1 MYWRL
6 TDSVTAC
13 IAAGRVI
20 FLDLARDRYFAL
32 PDELNEPFAS
42 WLISPNST
50 NLSSALR
57 MALVELAIVSP
68 DRADQLAPTPCHID
82 MPAALD
88 AEPLAPVPITFRNL
102 VGVAAAVS
110 TAARD
115 VRLKPLASTLGR
127 RLSPSGF
134 AAPIDGVDKL
144 ARVAAFRSVRPFIP
158 VPRVCLHDCLALLD
172 WFGPSRA
179 GTQLVFGVS
188 AFPFA
193 AHCWVQAN
201 GRVIDDHP
209 ESVSRFEPIL
219 HFG

>member
-32 PDELNEPFAS
+32 PDAMNEPFAS
-42 WLISPNST
+42 WLIQPTASD
-50 NLSSALR
+50 LSGVLH
-57 MALVELAIVSP
+57 MALVELAIAAPS
-68 DRADQLAPTPCHID
+68 RAGQLAPTPCQVD

-88 AEPLAPVPITFRNL
+88 AERLSPVPFAFRNL
-102 VGVAAAVS
+102 FGIAAAVV
-110 TAARD
+110 TASHD
-115 VRLKPLASTLGR
+115 VRSKPLASILAR
-127 RLSPSGF
+127 RLSLSRF
-134 AAPIDGVDKL
+134 AAPLNGADRL
-144 ARVAAFRSVRPFIP
+144 ARVAAFRSIRPLVP

-172 WFGPSRA
+172 WLGASRA
-179 GTQLVFGVS
+179 GAQLVFGVS

-193 AHCWVQAN
+193 AHCWVQAG